1 MFPFYKKSEG
11 IAGKITKKHLGLD
24 DNIKIA
30 DDLFSIQDSGD
41 YELDYGIRD
50 KTKYLSKFISYNS
63 IIDNNNFLYNS
74 VPYSNFKD
82 LSRYARERVKQS
94 INLKGK
100 ENTFDA
106 FEEVEE
112 RLDENLE
119 LDFEWKDLLLEP
131 EKNLDKRLKSLRFDD
146 LINIVSGKISDLELH
161 HKLNDKRPVKTAKD
175 MDDFLMDLVLEAEVK
190 KDRRIKEKEQKRKKD
205 EQMKKQFKDGF
216 GTLLLLGVNQKSD
229 EEEIVDLYKKL
240 DHHQYQKLFNQFLL
254 NNNMQPKSISDDTR
268 DQRNQDNE

>member
-119 LDFEWKDLLLEP
+119 LDFEWRDLLLEP